1 MKKMLLLLLTCL
13 LFTGLEAQE
22 LFTVRVGVF
31 RDVKSA
37 DFDQVKPHG
46 FVYGI
51 TAEDQTT
58 EVFVGQYKEQ
68 AKATKV
74 ATDLVGQGFRNAQA
88 FTLPVASG
96 QPVTVIQIAL
106 HSGSR
111 PMEWASLE
119 RAGPLFVESVD
130 GLTKVVT
137 GLFPDAATANQYL
150 ATIRQL
156 GFRDAFIKQINNVRL
171 IPISTFETGIKK
183 PLIPITL
190 QDAPP
195 PANPPNSTAPATNQP
210 VQAFPPATNTALGP
224 QTYSPPTT
232 APATAPTPPLAPP
245 TNLPAI
251 DGRTKRSSAAELQRV
266 LKEKGYYEGAID
278 GYYGPGTTAA
288 FEMAW
293 QQLPEVAKYKR
304 LVNPATDAVSQWPE
318 VAVLLAISEDLAA
331 GNTNQ
336 ARANLLAQQRPQL
349 FSAAQ
354 GLNPA
359 AATRV
364 NNWATTV
371 WNNLDNWATEDPLHA
386 RIFSAFRLSYHQ
398 SQVRLENHFQQ
409 LGQSPDNARNLAA
422 AMLQSLVGAQLDRFL

>member
-1 MKKMLLLLLTCL
+1 VLTDEHFHL
-13 LFTGLEAQE
+13 V

-37 DFDQVKPHG
+37 DFDQVKPYG

-68 AKATKV
+68 AKATKI
-74 ATDLVGQGFRNAQA
+74 ATDLVAQGFRNAQA
-88 FTLPVASG
+88 FALPLASG
-96 QPVTVIQIAL
+96 QQVTVIQIAL

-119 RAGPLFVESVD
+119 RAGPLFVESID
-130 GLTKVVT
+130 GLTKIMT
-137 GLFPDAATANQYL
+137 GLYPDAATANQYL
-150 ATIRQL
+150 PAIRQL

-171 IPISTFETGIKK
+171 IPIGTFETGIKK

-195 PANPPNSTAPATNQP
+195 PATASTGTAPATNQS
-210 VQAFPPATNTALGP
+210 VQAYPPATNTALGP
-224 QTYSPPTT
+224 QTYSPPPT
-232 APATAPTPPLAPP
+232 APAAAPTSNVAPA
-245 TNLPAI
+245 NLPAI

-288 FEMAW
+288 FAAAW
-293 QQLPEVAKYKR
+293 QQLPEVAKYRR
-304 LVNPATDAVSQWPE
+304 LVNPATDVVSQWPE

-336 ARANLLAQQRPQL
+336 NRANILAQQRPQL
-349 FSAAQ
+349 FAGSQ
-354 GLNPA
+354 SLNPA

-371 WNNLDNWATEDPLHA
+371 WSNLDDWATEDPLHA
-386 RIFSAFRLSYHQ
+386 RIFSAFRLAYHQ

-409 LGQSPDNARNLAA
+409 LGQSPDSAKNLAA
-422 AMLQSLVGAQLDRFL
+422 AMLQTLVGAQLDRFL

>member
-1 MKKMLLLLLTCL
+1 MKQTLLLLLACL
-13 LFTGLEAQE
+13 LFTGLDAQE
-22 LFTVRVGVF
+22 LFTVRIGVF

-37 DFDQVKPHG
+37 DFDQAKPYG

-58 EVFVGQYKEQ
+58 EVFVGQYQQQ

-88 FTLPVASG
+88 FSLPMASG
-96 QPVTVIQIAL
+96 QQVTVIQIAL
-106 HSGSR
+106 HSGNR
-111 PMEWASLE
+111 PMEWESLE
-119 RAGPLFVESVD
+119 RAGRLFVESVD
-130 GLTKVVT
+130 GLNKVVT

-150 ATIRQL
+150 PAIREL

-183 PLIPITL
+183 PLIPITI
-190 QDAPP
+190 QNTPP
-195 PANPPNSTAPATNQP
+195 PANQPSATLPPANQP
-210 VQAFPPATNTALGP
+210 VQSYPPASSTPLGP
-224 QTYSPPTT
+224 ATYFPSTT
-232 APATAPTPPLAPP
+232 APATAPENTALTA
-245 TNLPAI
+245 NLPTI

-278 GYYGPGTTAA
+278 GYYGPGTTAS
-288 FEMAW
+288 FEAAW
-293 QQLPEVAKYKR
+293 QQLPEVSKYKR
-304 LVNPATDAVSQWPE
+304 LVEPATDAVSQWPE

-336 ARANLLAQQRPQL
+336 ARANLLAQQRAPL
-349 FSAAQ
+349 FAGTQA
-354 GLNPA
+354 LNPA

-371 WNNLDNWATEDPLHA
+371 WGNLDDWATEDPLHA

-409 LGQSPDNARNLAA
+409 LGHKPDSARDLSA
-422 AMLQSLVGAQLDRFL
+422 AMLQTLVGAQLDRFL

>member
-1 MKKMLLLLLTCL
+1 MKKTLLLLLACFFLTSL
-13 LFTGLEAQE
+13 NAQE

-31 RDVKSA
+31 RDVKST
-37 DFDQVKPHG
+37 DFDQVKPYG

-58 EVFVGQYKEQ
+58 EVFVGQYQEQ

-74 ATDLVGQGFRNAQA
+74 ATDLVARGFRNAQA
-88 FTLPVASG
+88 FALPVASG
-96 QPVTVIQIAL
+96 QQVTVIQIAL
-106 HSGSR
+106 HSGNR

-119 RAGPLFVESVD
+119 RAGPLFVESID
-130 GLTKVVT
+130 GLSKIMT
-137 GLFPDAATANQYL
+137 GLYPDAATANQYL
-150 ATIRQL
+150 PAIRQL

-190 QDAPP
+190 QETPP
-195 PANPPNSTAPATNQP
+195 PATPSASTAPPTNESA
-210 VQAFPPATNTALGP
+210 QAYPPATNAALGP
-224 QTYSPPTT
+224 QTYSPPVT
-232 APATAPTPPLAPP
+232 APASAPTNNVAPA
-245 TNLPAI
+245 NLPAI

-288 FEMAW
+288 FAAAW
-293 QQLPEVAKYKR
+293 QQLPEVTKYRR

-336 ARANLLAQQRPQL
+336 ARATILAQQRPQL
-349 FSAAQ
+349 FAGSQ
-354 GLNPA
+354 RLNPA

-371 WNNLDNWATEDPLHA
+371 WSNLDDWATEDPLHA
-386 RIFSAFRLSYHQ
+386 RIFSAFRLAYHQ

-409 LGQSPDNARNLAA
+409 LGQSPDDARNLAA